1 MVIVEVTVVTL
12 VKHRLA
18 EKDRIGESARICCV
32 WVENRR
38 ASTVALL
45 RLLRTAGVLAFG
57 RLAVTRVVGAVGVRY
72 LLRCLLGVI
81 ELHGLLFQRR

>member
-1 MVIVEVTVVTL
+1 MGNFCPVTRRVVDPQFESLVVIVEVTVVTL

-45 RLLRTAGVLAFG
+45 RLLRTAGVLALG
-57 RLAVTRVVGAVGVRY
+57 RLAVT
-72 LLRCLLGVI
+72 
-81 ELHGLLFQRR
+81 